1 MTSVQTNH
9 MNDFFIDL
17 PGEILDLTDE
27 DINQFLD
34 EENLEK
40 KFDLNEYINGDYDY

>member
-1 MTSVQTNH
+1 
-9 MNDFFIDL
+9 MNEFFIDL

-27 DINQFLD
+27 DISQLLD
-34 EENLEK
+34 DENLKE

>member
-1 MTSVQTNH
+1 
-9 MNDFFIDL
+9 MNDFFIDF

-34 EENLEK
+34 EEDPEK

>member
-1 MTSVQTNH
+1 
-9 MNDFFIDL
+9 MNDFIDL

-34 EENLEK
+34 EEDPEN
-40 KFDLNEYINGDYDY
+40 KFNIDTYLASNYDY